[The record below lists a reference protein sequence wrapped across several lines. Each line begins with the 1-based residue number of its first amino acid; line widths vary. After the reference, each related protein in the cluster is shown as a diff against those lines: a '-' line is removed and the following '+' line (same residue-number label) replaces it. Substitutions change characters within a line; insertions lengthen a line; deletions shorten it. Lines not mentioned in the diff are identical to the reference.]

1 MSVCEEAGGG
11 GGGGVERV
19 TVSSAL
25 PCFPLFTARILSV
38 CCSLMAFN
46 EPPVNPSPSCL
57 HTTCQARERASERKR
72 HTQRE
77 RESERESY

>member
-1 MSVCEEAGGG
+1 MCGSSGGERWE
-11 GGGGVERV
+11 GGVERV

-46 EPPVNPSPSCL
+46 EPPVDPAASCL
-57 HTTCQARERASERKR
+57 HTTWPDQGASERKR
-72 HTQRE
+72 E
-77 RESERESY
+77 GEC